1 MTREDRIN
9 RTKVWREFC
18 VRYAMLS
25 GVNSDI
31 HKELEAQRAE
41 RKAQRDAL
49 VAKGAKVMRD
59 PFKGYI
65 AVNA

>member
-1 MTREDRIN
+1 MTRKDRIN
-9 RTKVWREFC
+9 RTKEWKEFC
-18 VRYAMLS
+18 VKYAMLS
-25 GVNSDI
+25 GVDSNI
-31 HKELEAQRAE
+31 YKELKAQRAE

-49 VAKGAKVMRD
+49 VAKGAKVMCD

>member
-9 RTKVWREFC
+9 RTKEWREFC
-18 VRYAMLS
+18 VKYAMLK
-25 GVNSDI
+25 GTDHNI
-31 HKELEAQRAE
+31 YQELKAQEAE
-41 RKAQRDAL
+41 RKTQRDAL
-49 VAKGAKVMRD
+49 MAKGFKVMRD